1 MILHDIYINFLFY
14 YMKNKISQ
22 SHLKHMVAPNM
33 PNPFIINIVAVFLG
47 TTWQT
52 NIVVTVTFH
61 LTVLNY

>member
-1 MILHDIYINFLFY
+1 
-14 YMKNKISQ
+14 MKNKISQ